1 MERREERTSNQQQI
15 EREDVAKIPETSLM
29 KMQKMKENT
38 DKNDHEPERKKKRRV
53 DYEDM
58 TSAGNPTV
66 QNKVR
71 KSKITTN

>member
-1 MERREERTSNQQQI
+1 
-15 EREDVAKIPETSLM
+15 
-29 KMQKMKENT
+29 MKENT